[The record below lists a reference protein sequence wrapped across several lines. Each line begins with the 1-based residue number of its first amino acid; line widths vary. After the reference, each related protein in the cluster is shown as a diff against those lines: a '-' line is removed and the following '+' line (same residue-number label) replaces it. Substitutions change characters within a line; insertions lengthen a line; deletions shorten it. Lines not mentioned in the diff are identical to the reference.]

1 MTINVPLTAQVDYML
16 SDMEKTNSKKQ
27 CNGIYLNYMNLYRN
41 EYPKAY
47 RAFTT
52 AYAFYVSVQ
61 DYK

>member
-1 MTINVPLTAQVDYML
+1 MVANVPLYEQVNLML
-16 SDMEKTNSKKQ
+16 SDMKKINSKKQ
-27 CNGIYLNYMNLYRN
+27 CNGIYLNYLNLYRN

-52 AYAFYVSVQ
+52 AYSFYVSVQ